1 MQYHDDATTPYTSR
15 ALLYPGV
22 EETARVGSFASHP
35 ANPRDCW
42 FAFAVPQQWYQ
53 VAIEECISGLYHT
66 RVGYPTA
73 QQVSLSFGL
82 VSLLAALEMTQVKFI
97 IMDEFSHHRGNGL
110 WPNDK
115 RL

>member
-66 RVGYPTA
+66 RVGYPT
-73 QQVSLSFGL
+73 VSPASVTVVRVGFVVSSF
-82 VSLLAALEMTQVKFI
+82 
-97 IMDEFSHHRGNGL
+97 R
-110 WPNDK
+110 NDTSK
-115 RL
+115 VHYYGRVFPPSRKWAMAK